1 MMLLHADLFVASMAR
16 SLELYVDQLGFQIVE
31 DMIVESDLVRFLSE
45 DHYDAMRLVLLKVA
59 PMGSWIELQEFQA
72 TSMRKATPYLPPPHA
87 GSLTVMVDD
96 LQDRLQ
102 RLRRAGVAVDGDLFT
117 IDLPRLGR
125 ARIGFLRDPDGH
137 RIELLERLDP
147 ALPAS

>member
-1 MMLLHADLFVASMAR
+1 MMLHADLFVASMAR
-16 SLELYVDQLGFQIVE
+16 SLAFYVDQLGLQIIE
-31 DMIVESDLVRFLSE
+31 DVIIESDLVRFLSE

-59 PMGSWIELQEFQA
+59 PIGSWIELQEFQA
-72 TSMRKATPYLPPPHA
+72 TSLRKAIPYLPAPHA
-87 GSLTVMVDD
+87 GSLTLMVDG

-102 RLRRAGVAVDGDLFT
+102 RLRRAGVAVEGDLFT

-137 RIELLERLDP
+137 RIELLERIDT
-147 ALPAS
+147 AMSAG